1 MTEIEAQIAAIREA
15 MASGAKRIVFT
26 SGGTRREI
34 EYQSFKDMRE
44 QLAWLEGQVGGAR
57 PRVRL
62 ILAAR

>member
-34 EYQSFKDMRE
+34 EYQSLRDMRD
-44 QLAWLEGQVGGAR
+44 QLAWLEGQIPGTR
-57 PRVRL
+57 KRVRL